1 MPWNNMTSFYEIFV
15 KQNCSSDP
23 AWLSLLYPLTHEFIA
38 IFVRL
43 NAIVC
48 LCLNDRRFTRW
59 ISQNFFSQPFGE
71 FCIILRLKIKQFI
84 ARYLSVTIAW
94 NELILTCYICLEF
107 DWLKLPADCTI
118 AAFRDSMICK
128 NRCVSSVSL
137 KRSL

>member
-1 MPWNNMTSFYEIFV
+1 MRFLLNRTAPQNLLDYLYYNHLPTIYCNLRQV
-15 KQNCSSDP
+15 KRN
-23 AWLSLLYPLTHEFIA
+23 SLFMSY
-38 IFVRL
+38 
-43 NAIVC
+43 
-48 LCLNDRRFTRW
+48 NDRRFTRW
-59 ISQNFFSQPFGE
+59 ISQNVFSQPFGE

-107 DWLKLPADCTI
+107 DWLKLRADCTI
-118 AAFRDSMICK
+118 AAFRDSIICK